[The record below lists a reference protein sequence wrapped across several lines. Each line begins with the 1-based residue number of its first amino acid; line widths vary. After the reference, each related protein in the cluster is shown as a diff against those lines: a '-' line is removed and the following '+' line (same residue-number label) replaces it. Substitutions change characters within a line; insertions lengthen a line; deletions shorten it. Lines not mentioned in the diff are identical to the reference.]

1 MSLCER
7 LGALVDGELSQEE
20 ADAMHAHLA
29 TCKGCGERLQELL
42 MLEALVSTHV
52 GALEVD
58 APRAP
63 PTSPSP
69 LKRAPSERRSRT
81 GTVIA
86 LGTATVLAA
95 AAGWA
100 VVASKRPVSP
110 TEEAP
115 IVLAQG
121 PTRNLEVRFAHPAA
135 AKHAPYDVARGDE
148 KPAGVPFDVLATM
161 EKRGD
166 VHGVAVGMLLGGE
179 RDRAGTYFDRAPAS
193 PDTDA
198 DRAAL
203 AIVQGK
209 PERALELADR
219 ALEARADHPVALFN
233 RALALRDVGAPL
245 AAAAAFERVALLE
258 EGGWSDEATARA
270 RALRAEYKQRETTWR
285 AAKTSLRAMVAG
297 GALPDDALVR
307 AQPDLVRHFVY
318 ETLRHATPERASALS
333 PLAKTLGD
341 AALGK
346 RIDAIARRAHA
357 AELAKMDDEWLRL
370 DGEIAAAA
378 ASGARGDVGD
388 AERRLREAIARAER
402 FDYLRVRLEL
412 ALARL
417 LVEQHRTV
425 EAEKLIV
432 VGLEHARAHAADQE
446 YHFVFLLADAARL
459 RGGVAR
465 LRAHLEDGI
474 ERAPDACLGRRFA
487 HELLAEARMLML
499 DPTGAR
505 RELDLAPRCDA
516 PMTMARA
523 DTLANLARVGAAG
536 PEFDSFSEELARARA
551 KLTPGESAF
560 ADVVEGRATMPRD
573 RAAGMTLVNR
583 GLASALRL
591 PAGDAIAMRARSYAH
606 LTIAVEEARTNA
618 ALSSLVHIGASVAET
633 ANEGA
638 LGEGCVLGVAM
649 DDERSIAVT
658 RDASGAMA
666 ADVLTRTKAAPS
678 PEDLVPSAVR
688 DRLASC
694 AHVSVVATPP
704 LHGMRGL
711 LPSDM
716 AWSYRTPRATPSA
729 PASAEPRR
737 LVVADVMP
745 PAALGLPRLAPW
757 SGGEGATQLT
767 GANATPSHVLDEM
780 AHATEI
786 EIHAHGLVDLAEA
799 DASWVALSPD
809 ARGRFALTAADVRA
823 RALPS
828 RPVVVLAAC
837 RAAHVAPHLHKV
849 WSLPRAFTDAGARAV
864 FASPEAIRDAEA
876 GRFFD
881 GVLARIRAGAAPAT
895 ALRDERAGWAKD
907 SWVRD
912 VLLFE

>member
-1 MSLCER
+1 MSLCDQ
-7 LGALVDGELSQEE
+7 LDLLVDGELSQEE
-20 ADAMHAHLA
+20 TDAMHAHIA
-29 TCKGCGERLQELL
+29 TCGACGERLQERL
-42 MLEALVSTHV
+42 MLEALVSTHA
-52 GALEVD
+52 GALERDVPA
-58 APRAP
+58 APLPVKR
-63 PTSPSP
+63 TPST
-69 LKRAPSERRSRT
+69 ARRSRM
-81 GTVIA
+81 GTVVAI
-86 LGTATVLAA
+86 GTATVLAA

-100 VVASKRPVSP
+100 VVAREKPSP
-110 TEEAP
+110 PTAAAP

-121 PTRNLEVRFAHPAA
+121 PTRDLEVRFAHPAA
-135 AKHAPYDVARGDE
+135 AKHASYDVARGDQ
-148 KPAGVPFDVLATM
+148 KPVGVPLDVLATL

-166 VHGVAVGMLLGGE
+166 MHGVAVGMLLGGE

-193 PDTDA
+193 PDADA

-209 PERALELADR
+209 PELALELADR
-219 ALEARADHPVALFN
+219 ALEGRADHPAASFN

-245 AAAAAFERVALLE
+245 AAAAAFERVATFHE
-258 EGGWSDEATARA
+258 DGWSDEAAARA
-270 RALRAEYKQRETTWR
+270 RALRAEYKERETAWR
-285 AAKTSLRAMVAG
+285 AAKTSLRAMVVG

-318 ETLRHATPERASALS
+318 EALRGATPDRATALA
-333 PLAKTLGD
+333 PLAKALGD
-341 AALGK
+341 ATLGK
-346 RIDAIARRAHA
+346 RIDAIARRAPA
-357 AELAKMDDEWLRL
+357 AELAKLDDEWLRL
-370 DGEIAAAA
+370 DGEIATAK

-412 ALARL
+412 ELARL
-417 LVEQHRTV
+417 LVDQHRTV
-425 EAEKLIV
+425 EAEKLV
-432 VGLEHARAHAADQE
+432 LAGLEHARAHAADQE

-474 ERAPDACLGRRFA
+474 ERAPDACLARRFA

-499 DPTGAR
+499 DPKGAR

-523 DTLANLARVGAAG
+523 DTLANLARVGLAG
-536 PEFDSFSEELARARA
+536 VDLEALPDELARARE
-551 KLTPGESAF
+551 KLTPGEAAF

-573 RAAGMTLVNR
+573 RVAGMTLVNH

-591 PAGDAIAMRARSYAH
+591 PAADAVAMRARVYAH
-606 LTIAVEEARTNA
+606 LTIAVEDASANA
-618 ALSSLVHIGASVAET
+618 PLPSLVHIGASVADT
-633 ANEGA
+633 PNEAA

-658 RDASGAMA
+658 RDASGTMA
-666 ADVLTRTKAAPS
+666 AHVLTRTKATPL
-678 PEDLVPSAVR
+678 PDDLVPSAVR

-711 LPSDM
+711 LPSDI
-716 AWSYRTPRATPSA
+716 AWSYRTPRATTST
-729 PASAEPRR
+729 PASSSPRR
-737 LVVADVMP
+737 LVIADVMP
-745 PAALGLPRLAPW
+745 PASLGLPRLAPW
-757 SGGEGATQLT
+757 SGGDGATRLS
-767 GANATPSHVLDEM
+767 GAIATPSHVLDEM

-799 DASWVALSPD
+799 DASWIALSPD
-809 ARGRFALTAADVRA
+809 TSGHFALTAANVRA
-823 RALPS
+823 RALPM

-837 RAAHVAPHLHKV
+837 RAAHVAPHLHMV

-881 GVLARIRAGAAPAT
+881 GVLARIRAGAAPAS
-895 ALRDERAGWAKD
+895 ALRDERAGWPKD
-907 SWVRD
+907 NWVHD